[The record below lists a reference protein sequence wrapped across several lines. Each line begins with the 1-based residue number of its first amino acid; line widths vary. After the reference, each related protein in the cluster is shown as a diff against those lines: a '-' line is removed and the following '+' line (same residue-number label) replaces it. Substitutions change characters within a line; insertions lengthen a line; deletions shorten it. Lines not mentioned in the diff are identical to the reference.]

1 MSISYQSSC
10 GQIFI
15 CDFKG
20 YIPNEIVK
28 KRPVIAISAPTY
40 HLRGAKICHVVPLST
55 TEPSPIREFHYK
67 LDNLKIPGFPSETAW
82 VKSDLIYT
90 VSYDRLTAPY
100 FGKNPNGSRR
110 YVTLKVSKDDLDKI
124 RSCVLKA
131 LQYDLK
137 NYYFSI

>member
-28 KRPVIAISAPTY
+28 KRPVIAISAPSY

-55 TEPSPIREFHYK
+55 TK
-67 LDNLKIPGFPSETAW
+67 T
-82 VKSDLIYT
+82 KSYQRI
-90 VSYDRLTAPY
+90 S
-100 FGKNPNGSRR
+100 
-110 YVTLKVSKDDLDKI
+110 
-124 RSCVLKA
+124 
-131 LQYDLK
+131 LQ
-137 NYYFSI
+137 IG